1 MKKILIVIL
10 ILFNSCGYQPIYIGK
25 EENNLKFSRIS
36 FEGDIA
42 LSKKITSRL
51 SFEEISSD
59 KALNKLIIKSKFN
72 KIEASKNSKGHVTS
86 YRILIEVNLIIKNL
100 ENSKIE
106 DKTFNKEFLYN
117 VDDDK
122 FKTAEY
128 QREIENNLINQIVQE
143 ARLYFNRK

>member
-1 MKKILIVIL
+1 M
-10 ILFNSCGYQPIYIGK
+10 
-25 EENNLKFSRIS
+25 
-36 FEGDIA
+36 
-42 LSKKITSRL
+42 
-51 SFEEISSD
+51 
-59 KALNKLIIKSKFN
+59 
-72 KIEASKNSKGHVTS
+72 
-86 YRILIEVNLIIKNL
+86 IIKNL

-117 VDDDK
+117 VEDDK